1 MRKLVKSELQT
12 FAGHVRYEKDMWD
25 WTIENLG
32 SEVPDGPF
40 HNAMVEVF
48 ILHSRAL
55 VEFAR

>member
-1 MRKLVKSELQT
+1 VKSELQT

-25 WTIENLG
+25 WAIENLG
-32 SEVPDGPF
+32 SEVPDGAF